1 MTEEEKKHY
10 WLKAIGIIIATL
22 IGAFLAFYLVADI
35 TFNRML
41 SPEYNIRRME
51 KMMRHQEK
59 TFQKLDEKFMDHPF
73 EPKMAPMLV
82 NLVKETNE
90 YKLIVDLKQLGGDE
104 KNVNLKIDDKD
115 NVVTVFG
122 EVEKTIKNNER
133 ILNFSQS
140 FYLDDKIDKN
150 NITKEKKGNKYI
162 ITIPFED

>member
-73 EPKMAPMLV
+73 EPK
-82 NLVKETNE
+82 
-90 YKLIVDLKQLGGDE
+90 IVDLKQLGGDE